1 MGCSHN
7 QGSSI
12 KYVVTSIP
20 VQLAAAQQRMASLQ
34 LQMRQLVAQQKEV
47 SAMID
52 PEAAAAVRQAAVEA
66 AERAEVEG
74 RRDVFITLVG
84 IIAFYGV
91 AATSISREIGENRRR
106 NNARDGCMLD

>member
-1 MGCSHN
+1 MLGLKQADLQRDCD
-7 QGSSI
+7 QQER
-12 KYVVTSIP
+12 K
-20 VQLAAAQQRMASLQ
+20 LAAAQQRMASLQ